1 MIVTSAPLV
10 EAPATSIALPDM
22 TLPAAAIPSAAFPS
36 AALPSMAGSLD
47 PQTWASIQE
56 AGRRANSAED
66 LVIILRQ
73 EIYRLQIENNVLVS
87 NVQLSNTNW
96 EQATL
101 ALQRSI
107 TDNRN
112 IQTAVEENI
121 LLKKKIISLEARL
134 TEFESNITIQN
145 QTYGE
150 YFSLGDRSNEKAVYS
165 ESDDG
170 TP

>member
-1 MIVTSAPLV
+1 MIVTSPFV

-22 TLPAAAIPSAAFPS
+22 TLPATAIPSAAFPS

-56 AGRRANSAED
+56 AGRRANSAEA

-73 EIYRLQIENNVLVS
+73 EVYRLRVENNMLVS

-101 ALQRSI
+101 ELQRSI

-134 TEFESNITIQN
+134 AEFESNITIQN

-150 YFSLGDRSNEKAVYS
+150 HFSLEDRSNEEAVYS